1 MPLPGRAHTKTQ
13 NELKSVETERRADRR
28 DRSALASRLRGAE
41 TAAAAAGDRLT
52 AVQSLL
58 AAREAEL
65 GRARE
70 ELADSQ
76 AARAALQ
83 AEERRLALAV
93 TSLGGRVE
101 SEVETLR
108 AEVAALK
115 RGAVSREAL
124 LAEITVG
131 TGLGFT
137 HGAGNHGRACRR
149 RSARNGGEGPGWPRA
164 RAAWGPLAARLCPR
178 SVFASTRLA
187 TLFTDPA
194 RCMCL
199 ISALWALNAWNAA
212 LRWLLLLPGGVS
224 YGECLRGPKTP
235 RPGHATPTP
244 RCQNHAEPRQNRAG
258 DCSTEGGRPRSKAGC
273 GRGGGSQAKGV
284 VRIGAGYS
292 GQVAEHP
299 AAERP
304 GGRHQARKL
313 GTG

>member
-149 RSARNGGEGPGWPRA
+149 RGARSGGEGPGWPRA

-224 YGECLRGPKTP
+224 YGECLPGPKTP
-235 RPGHATPTP
+235 GPGMQPQP
-244 RCQNHAEPRQNRAG
+244 
-258 DCSTEGGRPRSKAGC
+258 
-273 GRGGGSQAKGV
+273 
-284 VRIGAGYS
+284 
-292 GQVAEHP
+292 P
-299 AAERP
+299 AAKITQSQ
-304 GGRHQARKL
+304 GKTARATARQREDDLGARLAAAEEEAAKQKASCESAL
-313 GTG
+313 GTLARLRSILLQSDRAAGTKHAS